1 MSAKFDVSDG
11 DLAARL
17 AGELA
22 SRPGG
27 GGSDATGANTES
39 AFAQWCAD
47 LLIDQGYVPDFQP
60 ASYRFEPPGRG
71 VVMKIDGFHLDLDNG
86 LATIFIA
93 RWNTSPA
100 DGKLP
105 TRDVERIASQAT
117 AFLEK
122 ALDEKKPLYASLEPA
137 LPHALF
143 ASEIWKARDGLSR
156 LNIVVLLNEMS
167 HDSELPERM
176 LGGLPVGVSVFDSR
190 RLVRLLDGKNDERA
204 EVILDFEHELGSGLP
219 CLAAP
224 ITDTRYTA
232 YIAIIDGETLA
243 RTYERYG
250 PRLLEENVRAFLQ
263 LAGQVNK
270 GIRKTLLED
279 PGSFFA
285 YNNGLSAT
293 VNEIDVVADQSGA
306 RIRSLKGLQIVN
318 GAQTMGSIHR
328 AWRHDNASLSK
339 VVIPV
344 KITCVAPDFR
354 QTIVGNISEFSNS
367 QNAVKITDLK
377 ANSPFQIRV
386 EELSRRIWTPSG
398 ANHWYFERTRGQYH
412 DEVSRYL
419 APPAQK
425 RFRTENPSSQ
435 KFVKTD
441 VANLINGWEG
451 RPHLISLGAQKS
463 FVHFAVN
470 WLAKPE
476 AVWPDDGWYK
486 DLISKAILHNA
497 ISAAVR
503 AAGIKSY
510 YVHVAAYIYSLIADR
525 LGPQLKLSTIWAN
538 QSVSPQLQALAESWS
553 KPVYEMLQSSSPKG
567 DGDVREWSKKPACWT
582 VVKKI
587 VLPDPKHHIPE
598 IEAGAGVVPIR
609 IAAASVDL
617 SGDREQ
623 QLRVVK
629 EVTAGRVIRRDEA
642 IKELQKRFGI
652 VRLTNERRLEIESLL
667 DDVTHL
673 AFLDNEETTKRDA
686 GLALIRAALKEGV
699 VEHSKLVKRIAFD
712 WLGASRVGSNIRD
725 DIEKLFAD
733 AVAQWVLEIDGE
745 SVLCPTPSL
754 EHYSDEFVSW
764 ALMTIVT
771 RKKRIYSRR
780 SVAENVLSSMGF
792 TQQRESSLQRID
804 RCIDALVASGSLE
817 APSEGALRLGT
828 PT

>member
-71 VVMKIDGFHLDLDNG
+71 VVMKIDGFHLDIDNG
-86 LATIFIA
+86 LATLFIA
-93 RWNTSPA
+93 RWNATPA

-105 TRDVERIASQAT
+105 ARDVERLASQAT
-117 AFLEK
+117 AFLGK
-122 ALDEKKPLYASLEPA
+122 ALDEKKPLYTSLEPA
-137 LPHALF
+137 LPHARF
-143 ASEIWKARDGLSR
+143 ATEIWKARDGLRR
-156 LNIVVLLNEMS
+156 LNIVVLLNEIS

-190 RLVRLLDGKNDERA
+190 RLVRLFDGGNDDRA
-204 EVILDFEHELGSGLP
+204 EVILDFEHEIGSGLP

-224 ITDTRYTA
+224 VTDPRYTA

-263 LAGQVNK
+263 LTGTVNK

-293 VNEIDVVADQSGA
+293 VNEIDVVVDERGP
-306 RIRSLKGLQIVN
+306 RVRSLKGLQIVN

-328 AWRHDNASLSK
+328 AWRQDNASLSK

-344 KITCVAPDFR
+344 KITCVRPDFR

-377 ANSPFQIRV
+377 ANTPFQVRV

-419 APPAQK
+419 APAAQK
-425 RFRTENPSSQ
+425 KFRTENPSAQ

-441 VANLINGWEG
+441 VAKLINGWEG
-451 RPHLISLGAQKS
+451 RPHIVSLGAQKS
-463 FVHFAVN
+463 FVHFALN
-470 WLAKPE
+470 WLTKPDV
-476 AVWPDDGWYK
+476 VWPDDGWYR
-486 DLISKAILHNA
+486 DLISKAIINNA

-503 AAGIKSY
+503 TAGIKSY
-510 YVHVAAYIYSLIADR
+510 YVQVAAYVYSLMADR
-525 LGPQLKLSTIWAN
+525 LGSQIKLGTVWAN
-538 QSVSPQLQALAESWS
+538 QGVSPQLQALAESWS
-553 KPVYEMLQSSSPKG
+553 LPVYNMLQSSSPKG
-567 DGDVREWSKKPACWT
+567 DGDVREWSKKLTCWT
-582 VVKKI
+582 ALKSI
-587 VLPDPKHHIPE
+587 SLPEPKQHIPE
-598 IEAGAGVVPIR
+598 IETGVTVVRTVAP
-609 IAAASVDL
+609 AVDF

-623 QLRVVK
+623 QLCVVW
-629 EVTAGRVIRRDEA
+629 EVTTGRVIRREEA
-642 IKELQKRFGI
+642 IREIQMRFGI
-652 VRLTNERRLEIESLL
+652 VRLTNQRRFEIESLL
-667 DDVTHL
+667 DDVTHV

-686 GLALIRAALKEGV
+686 GFALIRAALREGV
-699 VEHSKLVKRIAFD
+699 AEHNKLVKRIALD
-712 WLGASRVGSNIRD
+712 WLGASRVGANIRKD
-725 DIEKLFAD
+725 VEMLFAD
-733 AVAQWVLEIDGE
+733 AVTHGVLEINGE
-745 SVLCPTPSL
+745 SVLCHTPSL
-754 EHYSDEFVSW
+754 EDYSDEFVSW
-764 ALMTIVT
+764 ALMNIVA
-771 RKKRIYSRR
+771 RSILIYSRR
-780 SVAENVLSSMGF
+780 SVVKNVLSSMGF
-792 TQQRESSLQRID
+792 TQQLESSLQRID

-817 APSEGALRLGT
+817 APSEGALRRGT